1 MALDDPLITRGDLA
15 TWARVEI
22 EADDAWAKTCMRAA
36 SALVRETAAQPE
48 WTLADAPVM
57 AKIIAAQCAM
67 RAYVNPPEGE
77 VSTTIGPLG
86 SRLLDA
92 VAEGFYLTEAETARL
107 SAYAPEAA
115 RSEGTRTWV
124 ASMEGPDPENPT
136 GDVLVYGVQPGADP
150 VVLGDAVVDAVTY
163 GLRPPVTYLPG
174 QAPGV
179 VRVVYNRRTGI
190 GS

>member
-1 MALDDPLITRGDLA
+1 MALDDPLVTRGDLA
-15 TWARVEI
+15 TWARADI
-22 EADDAWAKTCMRAA
+22 EPDDAWAKTCIRAA
-36 SALVRETAAQPE
+36 SALVRETAQQAE

-92 VAEGFYLTEAETARL
+92 VAEGFYLTDAETERL
-107 SAYAPEAA
+107 SGYAPESTKTAG
-115 RSEGTRTWV
+115 SRTWV
-124 ASMEGPDPENPT
+124 ASLASTDEPPVAAE
-136 GDVLVYGVQPGADP
+136 VLVYGVQPGADP
-150 VVLGDAVVDAVTY
+150 VILGQTEADAVVY

-174 QAPGV
+174 EAPGV
-179 VRVVYNRRTGI
+179 VRVAYRRRVGR